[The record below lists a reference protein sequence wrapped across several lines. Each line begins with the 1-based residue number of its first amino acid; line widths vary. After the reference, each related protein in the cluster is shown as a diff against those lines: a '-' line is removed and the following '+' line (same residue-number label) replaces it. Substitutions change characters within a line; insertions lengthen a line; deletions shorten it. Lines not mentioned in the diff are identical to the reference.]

1 MSTRDFAAQRSSKAV
16 ALAIGLVALT
26 LLLIPYIYQYE
37 NVIKL
42 MFDIKDA
49 QRNRSSSST
58 KPMFVLHIGPPKTAT
73 SAIQCDLTRYRKELY
88 ESASVAYLGRIYGH
102 CLKSEDGKEHS
113 FDPKSLIDSC
123 FENGNCKEQ
132 DAWKSLES
140 ELAYLS
146 AQKKHVILSGESFAK
161 MQVISRNHDDNRKLL
176 YDLVNKYYPGRM
188 RVAIVYRRYY
198 EWLHS
203 MWNEWNKPFVNGNGD
218 DLKYKPTYQNWPSEG
233 GKRCST
239 FLSYYMERIVDK
251 QPGSKKDDY
260 LNIAEANQVHP
271 AEYLRGLWRNHS
283 SEVQVLNLREMNA
296 PSEDGGDTISR
307 FLRSTVT
314 PLAAKTYIR
323 SKDSGFAGR
332 RNPSRNSDYDM
343 LAVAAHENGLLANIT
358 IPRAK
363 VAVFLEENLMKTL
376 NTTALPLKCPNE
388 ELLKRFLQKSLH
400 YEEMLYPSQSDS
412 EVKEHEIAFYE
423 AVKKKKFCNLD
434 VDALMEDERFRAFI
448 AKEIPRLQ

>member
-1 MSTRDFAAQRSSKAV
+1 MKKSGFEKSAASSKAV
-16 ALAIGLVALT
+16 ASAIGLVALT

-37 NVIKL
+37 NVNKL
-42 MFDIKDA
+42 MFDFG
-49 QRNRSSSST
+49 NRSSSST
-58 KPMFVLHIGPPKTAT
+58 KPMFVLHIGPHKTAT
-73 SAIQCDLTRYRKELY
+73 SATQCDLTRYRKELY

-102 CLKSEDGKEHS
+102 CLKSEDDEEHL
-113 FDPKSLIDSC
+113 FEPRLLIDSC

-132 DAWKSLES
+132 DSWKSLES

-146 AQKKHVILSGESFAK
+146 AQKKHVILSDEAFAK

-176 YDLVNKYYPGRM
+176 YDLVSKYYPGRM

-203 MWNEWNKPFVNGNGD
+203 RWNEWNRPFVTSNGD
-218 DLKYKPTYQNWPSEG
+218 HLKYRPTHQNWPSEG

-239 FLSYYMERIVDK
+239 FLSYYMEKIVDK

-260 LNIAEANQVHP
+260 LDIAEANQVHP

-296 PSEDGGDTISR
+296 PSEDGEDTISR

-323 SKDSGFAGR
+323 SKDSVFAGR

-343 LAVAAHENGLLANIT
+343 LAVAAHENGLLANKT

-363 VAVFLEENLMKTL
+363 VAVFLEENLVKTL

-400 YEEMLYPSQSDS
+400 YEEMLYPSQPDS

-423 AVKKKKFCNLD
+423 AVKKNKFCNLD
-434 VDALMEDERFRAFI
+434 VDALMEDERFGAII